1 MNVFYLPS
9 RLLAKPIKVLLVG
22 AGGTGSRVLEQLV
35 CLHRA
40 IRAKGH
46 PYGLSV
52 KVQDMDVVSPSNIGR
67 QAFYPCDVGQ
77 FKSVTLV
84 NRANMALGGEGEWKA
99 SIDPIGE
106 ESSFHDIDIVIG
118 AVDNRAARK
127 AIMNNVHGAL
137 WLDFGNRSEDG
148 QVVLGQIP
156 SRIQS
161 ARSERLPHIGDLYPE
176 LVDPTAEDE
185 DDTPSCSLAE
195 ALERQSL
202 YINQAVSVYG
212 MNILWNLLTK
222 GEITVHGAF
231 INLLSS
237 TVLPLAI
244 DPEEWARFG
253 FKPRSRKRRK
263 AS

>member
-1 MNVFYLPS
+1 MNMHYLPS
-9 RLLAKPIKVLLVG
+9 AWLSKPIKVLLVG

-40 IRAKGH
+40 LRAKGH
-46 PYGLSV
+46 PHGLQV
-52 KVQDMDVVSPSNIGR
+52 TVMDMDVVSPSNIGR

-84 NRANMALGGEGEWKA
+84 NRANMALGGEAIWDA
-99 SIDPIGE
+99 SLDQLTDT
-106 ESSFHDIDIVIG
+106 HRVRDVDLVIG

-127 AIMNNVHGAL
+127 AIMTSLPGSY

-156 SRIQS
+156 YSYAKS
-161 ARSERLPHIGDLYPE
+161 NTDRLPHIGDLYPE
-176 LVDPTAEDE
+176 LVDPSAEDD
-185 DDTPSCSLAE
+185 DDTPSCSLAQ

-202 YINQAVSVYG
+202 YINQAVSVIG
-212 MNILWNLLTK
+212 MSVLWNLLTK
-222 GEITVHGAF
+222 GEIAVHGAF
-231 INLLSS
+231 VNLES
-237 TVLPLAI
+237 TTVMPLNI

-253 FKPRSRKRRK
+253 YKPRSRKRHK